1 MIPITIDTVLEYYDG
16 VQLFIGSDRFGA
28 SYICVLVFD
37 AELGYERY
45 LGVRVSEERINEL
58 KHNTKS
64 LRFAFTHPED
74 GDYYFLDCVDGNTI
88 LAERARPDFM
98 PSDEMLP
105 DEAYRCHFPSND
117 DLIVSEQKR
126 MKAPVFTIGVD
137 DVVGTH
143 RAPTDV
149 ASILLG
155 ASESLFNAVT
165 RNRQNKL
172 YLVGA
177 SAASLNLHIS
187 VGRDINMFGQ
197 VPAETEAALQRIKE
211 LLENNVPVDKMLTK
225 EYNAVKKIYSALCD
239 EGLALKYNF
248 KVSDDDNRDNSVYI
262 PAEKLKEYYN
272 ELEGT
277 EEIIR
282 VEPVKLRGSFV
293 SCNIKTGRWEIA
305 LDDGKSVKG
314 CQKDNKSILEGV
326 VISDITYD
334 LNCKRETRRTK
345 LGNDD
350 IDYYIESFEALQ
362 R

>member
-1 MIPITIDTVLEYYDG
+1 MPITIDTVLDYYDG

-45 LGVRVSEERINEL
+45 LGVRVSKERINEL

-74 GDYYFLDCVDGNTI
+74 GDYYFMDCEEGNKI
-88 LAERARPDFM
+88 LAERA
-98 PSDEMLP
+98 PSGFLPTDEMLP
-105 DEAYRCHFPSND
+105 DEAYRCYFPNND

-137 DVVGTH
+137 DAVGTH

-155 ASESLFNAVT
+155 ASESLYNAVA

-172 YLVGA
+172 YLIGA

-187 VGRDINMFGQ
+187 VGKDIDMFGQ
-197 VPAETEAALQRIKE
+197 VPAETEAALRRMKE
-211 LLENNVPVDKMLTK
+211 LLENNVPMDKMLTN
-225 EYNAVKKIYSALCD
+225 EYNAVKKIYSALCE

-248 KVSDDDNRDNSVYI
+248 KISEDDNRDNSVYI

-272 ELEGT
+272 ELEET
-277 EEIIR
+277 EEIISAEL
-282 VEPVKLRGSFV
+282 VELRGSFV

-334 LNCKRETRRTK
+334 LNCKKETRRTK
-345 LGNDD
+345 LGSDD
-350 IDYYIESFEALQ
+350 IDYYIENFKALQ
-362 R
+362 

>member
-1 MIPITIDTVLEYYDG
+1 MIPITIDTVLDYYDG

-45 LGVRVSEERINEL
+45 LGVRVSKERINEL
-58 KHNTKS
+58 RHNTKS

-74 GDYYFLDCVDGNTI
+74 GDYYFLDCEDGSTI
-88 LAERARPDFM
+88 LAERARPGFM
-98 PSDEMLP
+98 PPDEMLP
-105 DEAYRCHFPSND
+105 AEAYRCYFPSND
-117 DLIVSEQKR
+117 DLILSEQKR
-126 MKAPVFTIGVD
+126 IKAPVFTIGVD
-137 DVVGTH
+137 DAAGTH

-155 ASESLFNAVT
+155 ASESLYDAVT
-165 RNRQNKL
+165 RNTQNKL

-187 VGRDINMFGQ
+187 VGRDIDMFGR
-197 VPAETEAALQRIKE
+197 VPAETEAALRRMKE
-211 LLENNVPVDKMLTK
+211 LLENNVPVDEMRTK

-248 KVSDDDNRDNSVYI
+248 KVSEEDNEDNSVYI
-262 PAEKLKEYYN
+262 SAEKLREHYN
-272 ELEGT
+272 DLEET
-277 EEIIR
+277 EETIS
-282 VEPVKLRGSFV
+282 VESVELIGSFV

-314 CQKDNKSILEGV
+314 YQKDNKSILEGV
-326 VISDITYD
+326 VISDTTYD

>member
-1 MIPITIDTVLEYYDG
+1 MPITIDTVLDYYDG

-45 LGVRVSEERINEL
+45 LGVRVSKERINEL

-64 LRFAFTHPED
+64 LQFAFTHPED
-74 GDYYFLDCVDGNTI
+74 GDYYFMDCEEGNKI
-88 LAERARPDFM
+88 LAERAPSDFL
-98 PSDEMLP
+98 PTDEMLP
-105 DEAYRCHFPSND
+105 DEAYRCHFPNND

-137 DVVGTH
+137 DAVGTH

-155 ASESLFNAVT
+155 ASESLYNAVA

-172 YLVGA
+172 YLIGA

-187 VGRDINMFGQ
+187 VGKDIDMFGQ
-197 VPAETEAALQRIKE
+197 VPAETEAALRRMKE
-211 LLENNVPVDKMLTK
+211 LLENNVPMDEMLTN
-225 EYNAVKKIYSALCD
+225 EYNAVKKIYSALCE

-248 KVSDDDNRDNSVYI
+248 KISEDDNRDNSVYI

-272 ELEGT
+272 ELEET
-277 EEIIR
+277 EEIISAEL
-282 VEPVKLRGSFV
+282 VELRGSFV
-293 SCNIKTGRWEIA
+293 SCNIKTGCWEIA

-334 LNCKRETRRTK
+334 LNCKKETRRTK

-350 IDYYIESFEALQ
+350 VDYCIENFKALQ
-362 R
+362 